1 METLA
6 NFSGGGICLL
16 LAFIM
21 LRFKAVNLIAG
32 YNTAKQEEKDKY
44 DKDQLCRYTGVMM
57 LAMGAALVIGGFLYL
72 LLRQVLVIPVS
83 WGIFLVI
90 TLGGVLYLNISK
102 CCYKDEY
109 K

>member
-21 LRFKAVNLIAG
+21 LRFRTVNLIAG
-32 YNTAKQEEKDKY
+32 YNTASREEKEKY
-44 DKDQLCRYTGVMM
+44 DKDKLCRYTGIM
-57 LAMGAALVIGGFLYL
+57 LLSMGAALAVGGLIYL
-72 LLRQVLVIPVS
+72 LLREVLLIMVS
-83 WGIFLVI
+83 WGLFLAI
-90 TLGGVLYLNISK
+90 TLGGVLYLNLSR
-102 CCYKDEY
+102 CCLKDEY